1 MLRIIQQLAPA
12 PSTGLYMYSPV
23 ASLEA

>member
-1 MLRIIQQLAPA
+1 MLRIIQQLAPE
-12 PSTGLYMYSPV
+12 GLYMYSPV